1 MRGRRAE
8 IWRPIGLRHLCR
20 QPFELAAADV
30 LEAAARLAERRLF
43 VQINGNVQS
52 FGDGLAHLSCK
63 FHALAHGRVAERD
76 ERHDIHGAEARVRA
90 PVTPHDRSC
99 VPHTRRERGRGF
111 QPSAIARHRE
121 DRPVVEGPPNSP
133 AAARPGPLALRR
145 RASLDN
151 PCPSSFTDVRHAFNE
166 SHHVSCTVCTMCI
179 SSTDQ
184 DCTPEL
190 SGAIIPSSPN
200 QESMSDPLRTDPTRA
215 NEPVSE
221 ADREAKIEQLLLSGL
236 DHYFTGQDDQAIN
249 VWTRALF
256 LDRNHARA
264 RAYIERARSALAE
277 RQRESEELLHN
288 GVAAFDRGESS
299 EARRL
304 LEAAI
309 SQGAPP
315 DEALAILDR
324 LNRLEQ
330 SSRQAQAES
339 ARKRAVPLPQ
349 VVVATSRGAWVTLV
363 LLLMV
368 IAAAAAFGA
377 GAFRSDWRMLLERPP
392 APTLNP
398 VVRAS
403 SDEALIPRRG
413 DTALARA
420 RVLVTNGRLRD
431 ALAALDLV
439 RATDPQKADA
449 DRLRADIQKQLI
461 ELASISPRRPADK
474 GDAHEP

>member
-1 MRGRRAE
+1 
-8 IWRPIGLRHLCR
+8 
-20 QPFELAAADV
+20 
-30 LEAAARLAERRLF
+30 
-43 VQINGNVQS
+43 
-52 FGDGLAHLSCK
+52 
-63 FHALAHGRVAERD
+63 
-76 ERHDIHGAEARVRA
+76 
-90 PVTPHDRSC
+90 
-99 VPHTRRERGRGF
+99 
-111 QPSAIARHRE
+111 
-121 DRPVVEGPPNSP
+121 
-133 AAARPGPLALRR
+133 
-145 RASLDN
+145 
-151 PCPSSFTDVRHAFNE
+151 
-166 SHHVSCTVCTMCI
+166 
-179 SSTDQ
+179 
-184 DCTPEL
+184 
-190 SGAIIPSSPN
+190 
-200 QESMSDPLRTDPTRA
+200 MSDPLRTDPTRA

-236 DHYFTGQDDQAIN
+236 DHYFTGQYDHAIN
-249 VWTRALF
+249 VWSRALF

-330 SSRQAQAES
+330 SSRQAQVES
-339 ARKRAVPLPQ
+339 ARKRARDVSLPQ
-349 VVVATSRGAWVTLV
+349 VVVGTSPGAWATLV
-363 LLLMV
+363 LLLVV
-368 IAAAAAFGA
+368 IVAAAAFGA

-392 APTLNP
+392 APTVNP
-398 VVRAS
+398 VVRLS

-420 RVLVTNGRLRD
+420 RVLATNGRLRD
-431 ALAALDLV
+431 ALAVLDLV
-439 RATDPQKADA
+439 RPTDAQKPDA

-461 ELASISPRRPADK
+461 ELASLSLRPPTDK
-474 GDAHEP
+474 GDGHEP